1 MLCVLTSDP
10 RGRRQGLHGSGHS
23 VTTFEESRSGTDKA
37 AGLVDEGIDL
47 APVVNPTGL
56 LQTLS
61 LGGQARSYGP
71 DGTVTAR
78 GNGQTLAFD
87 ARGRL
92 VTATDTTGVASWK
105 YLFDAEGRR
114 MAKIDVGLGQASTRT
129 SYSGG
134 WEVTQESDLSG
145 TPLRE
150 WVRAGGID
158 EHLVL
163 IDYTQPGPDPK
174 LYWYRSSHMGHVGAL
189 TDDGGAVTPQSL
201 SFSGNAWMK
210 CVRSGWGVGEAL
222 DWGVP

>member
-1 MLCVLTSDP
+1 
-10 RGRRQGLHGSGHS
+10 
-23 VTTFEESRSGTDKA
+23 
-37 AGLVDEGIDL
+37 
-47 APVVNPTGL
+47 
-56 LQTLS
+56 
-61 LGGQARSYGP
+61 
-71 DGTVTAR
+71 
-78 GNGQTLAFD
+78 
-87 ARGRL
+87 
-92 VTATDTTGVASWK
+92 
-105 YLFDAEGRR
+105 
-114 MAKIDVGLGQASTRT
+114 MAKIDLGLGQASTRT